1 MKKTFL
7 IILSLVLA
15 FSMFNS
21 SASASSG
28 VVIYDSI
35 SDPLPGNIPS
45 VGFEATSTS
54 EFGDEI
60 RFTAD
65 TGRVLQSV
73 TVIMSSWGC
82 ESGDWVSM
90 DCVTTSGA
98 TFDHPITLNL
108 YAVDTSGSIHSPGEL
123 LATLTQTFT
132 IPYRPS
138 ADPVN
143 CPTEPGKWYSDGA
156 CYNGLATPITF
167 DFSALDVLL
176 PDEIIW
182 GVAFNTSHYGA
193 EPIGVG
199 ASCYSELGGC
209 GYDSLNVGVLT
220 SDSIVGTDVDSAGAF
235 LNSTWAGAYC
245 DAGVGGTGTFRLD
258 TGCWEGYRPQI
269 RFEVQKMLGAC
280 QVNNDYS
287 NKVYTLVSDC
297 ITDKT
302 IFIED
307 GWTLNGNGYSIT
319 AIDPVDGHFLGAV
332 IMNGGTTAS
341 VINLEVT
348 ASGLTNICDRGA
360 NRLRAIL
367 FDGAGGSITDNYVH
381 GIRQGLSGCQEGNA
395 IEVRN
400 FDAAD
405 NPALDQVEVLI
416 SGNVV
421 EDYQKNGITTNGNV
435 AATVSNNTVTGD
447 GQITYIAQ
455 NGIQI
460 GYGATAFVRNN
471 TISSNWYTPKSYISC
486 GLLMYDANGVKQ
498 KDNIFISN
506 ERNLCNFMR
515 GGGNFNLE

>member
-1 MKKTFL
+1 MKKPFL
-7 IILSLVLA
+7 IILSLILA
-15 FSMFNS
+15 FTMFNS
-21 SASASSG
+21 SAIASSG

-45 VGFEATSTS
+45 MGFEATSTN

-60 RFTAD
+60 LFTAD
-65 TGRVLQSV
+65 SGRAIESI

-82 ESGDWVSM
+82 ESGAWNSL
-90 DCVTTSGA
+90 DCETTPDA

-108 YAVDTSGSIHSPGEL
+108 YAVDTSGSIRSPGDL

-138 ADPVN
+138 AN
-143 CPTEPGKWYSDGA
+143 LSLCPGGGWYSEGEGK
-156 CYNGLATPITF
+156 CYNGLATSITF
-167 DFSALDVLL
+167 DFSGMGVTL
-176 PDEIIW
+176 PDDIIW
-182 GVAFNTSHYGA
+182 GVAYNTSHYGVN
-193 EPIGVG
+193 PIGVS
-199 ASCYSELGGC
+199 ASCYSESGGC

-220 SDSIVGTDVDSAGAF
+220 SDSMVGTDVDSSGVF

-245 DAGVGGTGTFRLD
+245 DAGVGGTGTLRLD

-269 RFEVQKMLGAC
+269 RFEVQEMLGAC
-280 QVNNDYS
+280 QVNKDYS
-287 NKVYTLVSDC
+287 NKVYNLASDC